1 MGEEKHV
8 RRIGLGIDKV
18 HFAEEVKRLSSHLV
32 RVRGEAVG
40 DLKAVLIGLMFLL
53 AAEGA
58 ADGIGDKEE
67 NREQQKQGGQ

>member
-1 MGEEKHV
+1 
-8 RRIGLGIDKV
+8 
-18 HFAEEVKRLSSHLV
+18 
-32 RVRGEAVG
+32 VG